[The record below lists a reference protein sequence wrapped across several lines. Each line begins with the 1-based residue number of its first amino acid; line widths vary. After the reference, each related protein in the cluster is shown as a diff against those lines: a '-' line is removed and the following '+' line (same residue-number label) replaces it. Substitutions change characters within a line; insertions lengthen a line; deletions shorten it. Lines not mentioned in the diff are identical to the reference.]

1 MARSRRTADHPLG
14 RRRRAATSLCAAVV
28 AASLAV
34 AVPAGPAAAA
44 VRHRPAASTAG
55 AFAAPAF
62 RLADI
67 PMKDGT
73 VLKADVFTPAP
84 GTPGADRNGHY
95 PLVVQPASW
104 GQNDL
109 EYVAQGRQ
117 LAADGYVAVTYT
129 VRGFWGSGG
138 KIDVAG
144 PKDVA
149 DISAVIDWS
158 LAHTPADR
166 SRIGMVGLSLGGG
179 LTLLGAAFDPR
190 VKAVASLSGWAD
202 LADSLYSGQTRH
214 LQAAGLLAAIQTPTG
229 RRSPEFAR
237 TLADLFADRDLPRVV
252 QWAHTRSPAAYVD
265 RINAHGTA
273 VFLANAWGDSI
284 FNPGQMTSFY
294 QQLTGPKRLELRPGD
309 HATQEMTSLL
319 GLPNA
324 TWASARQWLDHHLKG
339 SGGTGGP
346 REGVELEVRP
356 GGREES
362 YPNWRAVSSRTD
374 HLRLGRPDSHGTGT
388 LGGPAGTDAAGTGW
402 WRQLSGGTDSG
413 ADGGI
418 AELSGL
424 LDQVVGLP
432 PTVVVPL
439 LPRSSAAVWQSAP
452 YPTDQHLRGAAR
464 LHTAVTASAPQGTAF
479 AYLYDVNALGVGKLI
494 AHAPQSW
501 SGKQPGHAFPLDVTL
516 FPTAYDLPAGHR
528 LALVLDTAD
537 PLYGGRTPRGSSVS
551 FGSPA
556 GGPAELSVPL
566 R

>member
-14 RRRRAATSLCAAVV
+14 RRRRASTSLCAAVV

-44 VRHRPAASTAG
+44 ARHRPAAAAPGTT
-55 AFAAPAF
+55 APAF
-62 RLADI
+62 RLADL

-138 KIDVAG
+138 QIDVAG

-166 SRIGMVGLSLGGG
+166 SRVGMVGLSLGGG
-179 LTLLGAAFDPR
+179 LTLLGAASDPR

-214 LQAAGLLAAIQTPTG
+214 LQAAGLLAAIQAPTG

-237 TLADLFADRDLPRVV
+237 MLADLFADRDLPRVV

-294 QQLTGPKRLELRPGD
+294 QRLTGPKRLELRPGD
-309 HATQEMTSLL
+309 HATQELPSLL

-339 SGGTGGP
+339 AGGPGGP
-346 REGVELEVRP
+346 RQGVELEVRP
-356 GGREES
+356 GGGEEN
-362 YPNWRAVSSRTD
+362 YPNWQAVSSRTD
-374 HLRLGRPDSHGTGT
+374 HLRLGRPDAHGTGT
-388 LGGPAGTDAAGTGW
+388 LGEPAGTGAAGTGW
-402 WRQLSGGTDSG
+402 WRPVSGGTDSG

-439 LPRSSAAVWQSAP
+439 LPRSAAAVWQSAP
-452 YPTDQHLRGAAR
+452 YPTARHLRGVAR

-501 SGKQPGHAFPLDVTL
+501 SGKRPGHAFPLDVTL

-537 PLYGGRTPRGSSVS
+537 PLYGGSTPRGSGVS

-556 GGPAELSVPL
+556 DGPAELAVPL

>member
-1 MARSRRTADHPLG
+1 MARPRRTAGNPLG
-14 RRRRAATSLCAAVV
+14 RRRRTATSLCATVV
-28 AASLAV
+28 AATLAV
-34 AVPAGPAAAA
+34 AVPGGPAVAAA
-44 VRHRPAASTAG
+44 PGRPAAPASVAS
-55 AFAAPAF
+55 AAPAF

-67 PMKDGT
+67 TMKDGT

-117 LAADGYVAVTYT
+117 LAADGYIAVTYT
-129 VRGFWGSGG
+129 VRGFWASGG

-149 DISAVIDWS
+149 DISTVIDWA

-179 LTLLGAAFDPR
+179 LTLMGAAFDPR

-202 LADSLYSGQTRH
+202 LTDALYSGQTRH

-237 TLADLFADRDLPRVV
+237 TLADLFANRDLPRVV
-252 QWAHTRSPAAYVD
+252 QWADTRSPATYVD

-294 QQLTGPKRLELRPGD
+294 QRLTVPKRLELRPGD
-309 HATQEMTSLL
+309 HATQELTSLL

-324 TWASARQWLDHHLKG
+324 TWSSARQWLDRYLKG
-339 SGGTGGP
+339 SGGAEKA
-346 REGVELEVRP
+346 RQGVELEVRP
-356 GGREES
+356 GGGHES
-362 YPNWRAVSSRTD
+362 YRDWQAVSSRTER
-374 HLRLGRPDSHGTGT
+374 LRLGRPDSHGTGT
-388 LGGPAGTDAAGTGW
+388 LGGPAGDGW
-402 WRQLSGGTDSG
+402 WREVAGGKDSG
-413 ADGGI
+413 ADGGV
-418 AELSGL
+418 AELSGA
-424 LDQVVGLP
+424 LDQIVGLP

-439 LPRSSAAVWQSAP
+439 LPRSAAAVWQSAP
-452 YPTDQHLRGAAR
+452 YATDQHLRGAAR

-494 AHAPQSW
+494 SHAPQSW
-501 SGKQPGHAFPLDVTL
+501 SGQKPGRAFPLDVAL

-537 PLYGGRTPRGSSVS
+537 PLYGGSTPHGSSVS

-556 GGPAELSVPL
+556 GGPAELAVPL